1 MDQREFDFIDLISI
15 LSLMLGYENLIENR
29 EQSKQNDISAAN
41 DAQAKFLLKKIDSK
55 FEEQNQMLKQLL
67 DITIQING
75 KLDDMI
81 GR

>member
-1 MDQREFDFIDLISI
+1 MNQREFDFIDLISI

-41 DAQAKFLLKKIDSK
+41 DAQAKFLLKNIDDK

-67 DITIQING
+67 DITTQINE
-75 KLDDMI
+75 KLDGMI